1 MYVPASRTQELASYH
16 ERDYYMFA
24 IFTYGTHQGP
34 LSTYWF
40 FSFFLYFLVAVI
52 ISHWVAEEPNK
63 FVMPGKPSAIF
74 DAKAPPYKVQ
84 SWCFPRE
91 FFDNISISRIVVVHQ
106 NGELK

>member
-63 FVMPGKPSAIF
+63 FVMPGKPSTIF

-84 SWCFPRE
+84 S
-91 FFDNISISRIVVVHQ
+91 
-106 NGELK
+106 